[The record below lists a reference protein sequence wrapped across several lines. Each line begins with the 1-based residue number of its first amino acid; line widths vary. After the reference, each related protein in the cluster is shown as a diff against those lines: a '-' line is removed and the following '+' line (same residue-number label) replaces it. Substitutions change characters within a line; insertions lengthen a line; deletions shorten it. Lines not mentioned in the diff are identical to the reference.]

1 MSDLNEQPGLFD
13 DIDETL
19 NNEAAEPLTSRN
31 VAQDAPLEDI
41 VLNNT
46 ITEVPLLE
54 YLLAQNRLR
63 VVDVKLAELLCAN
76 DIEQTHNELFY
87 IILLLCCRASCLI
100 LGNT

>member
-19 NNEAAEPLTSRN
+19 NNEAVEPLTSKN
-31 VAQDAPLEDI
+31 VAQDVPLEDI

-46 ITEVPLLE
+46 IIEVPLLE

-76 DIEQTHNELFY
+76 DIEQTHNRSKVS
-87 IILLLCCRASCLI
+87 IAA
-100 LGNT
+100 

>member
-19 NNEAAEPLTSRN
+19 NNEAVEPLTSKN
-31 VAQDAPLEDI
+31 VAQDVPLEDI

-46 ITEVPLLE
+46 IIEVPLLE
-54 YLLAQNRLR
+54 YLLAENRLR

-76 DIEQTHNELFY
+76 DIEQTH
-87 IILLLCCRASCLI
+87 
-100 LGNT
+100 